1 MRAVGYGD
9 WNWEGEGFSAGVP
22 NWFVPVV
29 SVTPVILQRAGT
41 TAAFGPS
48 QIGEMTVPCRFG
60 YRGGLTWEQAMSRLV
75 KRLKP
80 TDPTPRQ
87 LRVVRN
93 DGVACST
100 YAVLSIPP
108 GAGESDDS
116 FFLVTFVAVD
126 AYWVADGTNVAS
138 AVIAP

>member
-48 QIGEMTVPCRFG
+48 QIGEMTIPVTFG
-60 YRGGLTWEQAMSRLV
+60 YRGALTLEQWKFALIRQLRPLV
-75 KRLKP
+75 L
-80 TDPTPRQ
+80 TPRQ
-87 LRVVRN
+87 LRAVRN
-93 DGVACST
+93 DGTTVYT
-100 YAVLSIPP
+100 NAVLMINGGQDGNDLNSVVL
-108 GAGESDDS
+108 S
-116 FFLVTFVAVD
+116 FVSAD
-126 AYWVADGTNVAS
+126 ALWFDQTTAS
-138 AVIAP
+138 ASGSGS